1 MSEPTWLT
9 ADLGAAA
16 DLSPRSRA
24 DRMRHSPQNVHSKEE
39 DGKDLHAV
47 AQSVSLSRSRKSVCV
62 CVCVLRLNQGHSAF
76 WV

>member
-39 DGKDLHAV
+39 DGKDL
-47 AQSVSLSRSRKSVCV
+47 RSSM
-62 CVCVLRLNQGHSAF
+62 LRYHTGALAPALMSHRL
-76 WV
+76 